1 MAVHRT
7 KSSQRSSPEVEKL
20 VADAISLAASGSQIE
35 DRFWEERLNIRLM
48 RLLKSQNQNVIDA
61 ALDQTFR
68 INTVAFEVLADSAET
83 LAESLKM
90 EHEGQDWDV
99 LLLAMPIV
107 AHTRYQIPSG
117 PLQASTVEATAQALH
132 SAIAA
137 PDTRLA
143 IVPWLYSIDQMPH
156 SHCQTRILTESLAN
170 AAICNQ
176 DVKLELRDM
185 SETIAVLADPRFIIA
200 ALSAPSGTPIF
211 RWQAEPPARQERGVS
226 LIGWQNAM
234 HEPMASL
241 LPGCEFELLLPE
253 SYFTNCRLADKHV
266 RPLSIR
272 AAVNYLESGLGILPA
287 GLSCVVGA
295 FGEEQADEYRISFS
309 AKGSSEIMYGV
320 IWPLYDRESVAS
332 DALNDLSDDESPI
345 KKICDALH
353 DAGVEDVFRHAML
366 FDPELCD
373 DCGAPLFPDR
383 SGEAVHAEMP
393 DDAPSQQPLF
403 H

>member
-1 MAVHRT
+1 
-7 KSSQRSSPEVEKL
+7 
-20 VADAISLAASGSQIE
+20 
-35 DRFWEERLNIRLM
+35 
-48 RLLKSQNQNVIDA
+48 
-61 ALDQTFR
+61 
-68 INTVAFEVLADSAET
+68 
-83 LAESLKM
+83 
-90 EHEGQDWDV
+90 
-99 LLLAMPIV
+99 
-107 AHTRYQIPSG
+107 
-117 PLQASTVEATAQALH
+117 
-132 SAIAA
+132 
-137 PDTRLA
+137 
-143 IVPWLYSIDQMPH
+143 MPH
-156 SHCQTRILTESLAN
+156 SHCQTRVLTEALAT
-170 AAICNQ
+170 AAISGK

-200 ALSAPSGTPIF
+200 ALSAPSGSPIF
-211 RWQAEPPARQERGVS
+211 KWQEESPARQERGVS

-234 HEPMASL
+234 QEPLAAM

-253 SYFTNCRLADKHV
+253 AYFTNCRLADKHV

-272 AAVNYLESGLGILPA
+272 AGVNFLESTLGILPA

-309 AKGSSEIMYGV
+309 VKGSSEIMYGV

-393 DDAPSQQPLF
+393 EDTPTQQPLF